1 LKRGGSNCGVHAG
14 GRGENAH
21 RSWAFRCKI
30 YWQILRRPEMSTMHD
45 ATQLP
50 RFSLD
55 SMVWLMIREIGQKI
69 RDGIASRII
78 PSANCWKESFGDGT
92 RARDMPQML
101 FAGLL

>member
-1 LKRGGSNCGVHAG
+1 
-14 GRGENAH
+14 
-21 RSWAFRCKI
+21 
-30 YWQILRRPEMSTMHD
+30 MSAMRD

-50 RFSLD
+50 RLKKEVSLVLVD
-55 SMVWLMIREIGQKI
+55 WLMIREISQKI
-69 RDGIASRII
+69 RDSIASRII

>member
-1 LKRGGSNCGVHAG
+1 LV
-14 GRGENAH
+14 
-21 RSWAFRCKI
+21 
-30 YWQILRRPEMSTMHD
+30 D
-45 ATQLP
+45 
-50 RFSLD
+50 
-55 SMVWLMIREIGQKI
+55 WLMIREISQKI